1 MTVAFIECYAG
12 ASGDMFLGA
21 WLDLGVDE
29 QAWRDMLIGLHVDGY
44 EIQVAPIF
52 KNGIRATKVD
62 VHVRDQ
68 QSFYDGAHHFHDHN
82 HDDAHHHAHADG
94 GHGHHHAHADG
105 GHGHHHDEAS
115 AHSHTERP
123 HTHAHPHR
131 HLADIEH
138 ILHHSQL
145 PEPVLRKSY
154 EAFHAL
160 AVAEGQVHGMSPNE
174 VHFHEVGAVD
184 AIVDIVGAMAGWY
197 LAGMPECFVSAIE
210 VGSGTVHC
218 DHGIMPVPAPATA
231 ALIQGMETYSSGERG
246 EMLTPTGAAILK
258 TLCTPGRR
266 PRMVTHKAGYGAGTK
281 DFSVA
286 NVLRIQLGAAVEG
299 NATDSDLATC
309 RERACVIEANID
321 DMNPEWAAH
330 TVQRLL
336 ELGAMDAWMSP
347 IVMKKGRSGIQLQV
361 LCALELRD
369 KLIGQIHLETTSI
382 GVRYYE
388 VSRSVLPREVVEV
401 RTPYGLVRI
410 KVAFLNGRAVNA
422 APEYEDCRLRA
433 VEHNVTLKEV
443 YIAAMQAYTS
453 RGTGTV

>member
-29 QAWRDMLIGLHVDGY
+29 QTWRQMLSGLHVDGY
-44 EIQVAPIF
+44 EIHVNPVF

-62 VHVRDQ
+62 VNVRDQ
-68 QSFYDGAHHFHDHN
+68 QPHYDGEQHDHG
-82 HDDAHHHAHADG
+82 HD
-94 GHGHHHAHADG
+94 HGHEHNHE
-105 GHGHHHDEAS
+105 HDES
-115 AHSHTERP
+115 AHSHSDHHHP
-123 HTHAHPHR
+123 HVHPHR
-131 HLADIEH
+131 HLADIQH

-154 EAFHAL
+154 DAFHAL
-160 AVAEGQVHGMSPNE
+160 AVAEGQVHGMSPDE

-197 LAGMPECFVSAIE
+197 LAGMPECYVSAIE

-231 ALIQGMETYSSGERG
+231 TLIQGLETYSSGERG

-258 TLCTPGRR
+258 TLCTSGRR
-266 PRMVTHKAGYGAGTK
+266 PQMVTRKAGYGAGTK
-281 DFSVA
+281 NFAVA
-286 NVLRIQLGAAVEG
+286 NVLRIQFGEVLEG
-299 NATDSDLATC
+299 NPTGASSPGSQSASDSQYAHDCASAMNT
-309 RERACVIEANID
+309 ERACVIEANID
-321 DMNPEWAAH
+321 DMNPEWSAH

-347 IVMKKGRSGIQLQV
+347 VVMKKGRSGIQLHV
-361 LCALELRD
+361 LCAVEMRD
-369 KLIGQIHLETTSI
+369 KLIRQIHLETTSI

-388 VSRSVLPREVVEV
+388 VSRSVLPRDVVEV
-401 RTPYGLVRI
+401 QTQYGIIRVKIASLD
-410 KVAFLNGRAVNA
+410 GRVVNV
-422 APEYEDCRLRA
+422 APEYEDCRLRSA
-433 VEHNVTLKEV
+433 EHHVPLKET
-443 YIAAMQAYTS
+443 YLAAMQQYRS
-453 RGTGTV
+453 QG